1 MAQYQIKNLG
11 AVGVV
16 ADISATDLPPNGFT
30 DANNARFVD
39 GRVMKIG
46 GNSPISFV
54 EDDKGIVPLSI
65 LPMPFDFFTGGNSF
79 NIVGTSDS
87 LYKLDNNSLT
97 RINKYTP
104 YRSTSGTSS
113 ITVTP
118 VVEGISIT
126 ESFVQIKLGEE
137 HEIVATVTPDGVRN
151 VQTTWTVSNES
162 YATITP
168 NPDDPLRA
176 TIKANNDYTGNVTVT
191 VRTGKDN
198 EFWDNVV
205 VNITPNVDSIY
216 LDKAQ
221 LQIRN
226 GNSNTLTAAFNPSN
240 PADQNVTWVSSDLS
254 VASFTINPD
263 NPLQITVNAL
273 RRGSCT
279 ISCFLT
285 NTPTL
290 RAECPVQVISAVDYI
305 FLDKSAITTN
315 VDKTDTLTVGYYPA
329 DTNKK
334 GVTWSAPVGSDV
346 VRIVGDGDTVTLQY
360 LKVGIAQIQA
370 TANEGG
376 STATCTVT
384 VRASGITFSA
394 LSSSKLA
401 VRSLFSFNSVL
412 AATPIVSKVEIDKD
426 NLTMDVGDT
435 ETLTAVVTPSGIPN
449 LKYKWTVNR
458 DGIISYTTSNKD
470 TLDITAT
477 KKGNV
482 TVTVTVSDTRQE
494 DYSVTPDT
502 TWYHTVISNCAVAT
516 CKRHIPQVKE
526 FNKEYFEDLP
536 GWGDQTQVDSA
547 GNISVKNYS
556 WFSERLRAFNN
567 RLFALNMTETN
578 SSGASIHYPLR
589 LRWSNFAEE
598 NAAPF
603 LWDDLADLRDPDSN
617 SNTEGTIEA
626 LKNGYAGYIDLA
638 DSNGGL
644 IDMLPL
650 KDYLFVYTEFETYV
664 GTPTM
669 NAYQPFQFKK
679 LFNDSGILAP
689 ECVTEVEGGH
699 FVVTQND
706 IILHNGASK
715 KSIASNRVK
724 NKIISEISQI
734 NPAATQVHLHSDKKE
749 VWILYVAPGSDKDS
763 WACNK
768 AAIWNYEFDTWS
780 FCDIPYSYDIA
791 LIDPP
796 VLERSAT
803 WEDVSMYTWDS
814 DFAKQTPWQKD
825 TSNFHKRV
833 TVVASAA
840 KGFYQV
846 DIGAYNHLWN
856 PDTPDVVTQ
865 VPLKMWTE
873 RFGIDFDNMTDE
885 WNQKHVNT
893 FKPQVT
899 GRGTIQFAAGGTQ
912 YTNEKGHNHSIRN
925 FTAGS
930 SRQVSVR
937 LNHPYLYYEMYDED
951 PDSTIAINSLIIE
964 YVVGG
969 KR

>member
-1 MAQYQIKNLG
+1 MAQFQIKNLG
-11 AVGVV
+11 AVGVI

-39 GRVMKIG
+39 GRVTKIG
-46 GNSPISFV
+46 GNAPISFV
-54 EDDKGIVPLSI
+54 EDDKSIIPLSI
-65 LPMPFDFFTGGNSF
+65 LPMPFDFYTGGNSF
-79 NIVGTSDS
+79 NIVGTADS
-87 LYKLDNNSLT
+87 LYKLDNNALT
-97 RINKYTP
+97 RINKFTP
-104 YRSTSGTSS
+104 YKGTSATSS

-126 ESFVQIKLGEE
+126 DSFVQIKLGEE
-137 HEIVATVTPDGVRN
+137 YEIVATVAPDGVRN
-151 VQTTWTVSNES
+151 VSTVWTVSNES

-176 TIKANNDYTGNVTVT
+176 TVKANGNYTGNVTVR
-191 VRTGKDN
+191 VETGTDG
-198 EFWDNVV
+198 EFWDSVV
-205 VNITPNVDSIY
+205 VNISPNVDSIY
-216 LDKAQ
+216 LDKSQ
-221 LQIRN
+221 MQIRN
-226 GNSNTLTAAFNPSN
+226 GSSNTLTVAFNPAN
-240 PADQNVTWVSSDLS
+240 PDDKNVTWVSSDLS
-254 VASFTINPD
+254 VATFTVNPN
-263 NPLQITVNAL
+263 NPLQVTVNTL
-273 RRGSCT
+273 RRGACT

-290 RAECPVQVISAVDYI
+290 RAECVVQVISAIDYI
-305 FLDKSAITTN
+305 FLDRTSLITNTN
-315 VDKTDTLTVGYYPA
+315 TTTDTLTVGYYPA

-334 GVTWSAPVGSDV
+334 GVTWTVPIGSDV
-346 VRIVGDGDTVTLQY
+346 VQVVGTGDTVSLRY
-360 LKVGIAQIQA
+360 LKVGVAQVQA
-370 TANEGG
+370 TATEGG
-376 STATCTVT
+376 STAVCNIT
-384 VRASGITFSA
+384 VRAEGITT
-394 LSSSKLA
+394 SSTVSTMSMRMFARAAA
-401 VRSLFSFNSVL
+401 VVQVTSV
-412 AATPIVSKVEIDKD
+412 KIDKP
-426 NLTMDVGDT
+426 NLALDVGDT
-435 ETLTAVVTPSGIPN
+435 DTLTAVVEPAGLDN
-449 LKYKWTVNR
+449 LQYKWAVNR
-458 DGIISYTTSNKD
+458 AGIVSYTTSNKN
-470 TLDITAT
+470 TLDITAL

-482 TVTVTVSDTRQE
+482 TVTVTVYDTRQE
-494 DYSVTPDT
+494 DYSATPDT

-516 CKRHIPQVKE
+516 CNRHIPQVKE
-526 FNKEYFEDLP
+526 FDSQYFADLP
-536 GWGDQTQVDSA
+536 GWGDQTEVDA
-547 GNISVKNYS
+547 KGNVSVKNYS

-567 RLFALNMTETN
+567 RLFAMNMTETN
-578 SSGASIHYPLR
+578 PSGASIHYPLR
-589 LRWSNFAEE
+589 LRWSNFADE

-603 LWDDLADLRDPDSN
+603 LWDDFADLRDPDSDTN
-617 SNTEGTIEA
+617 SEGTIEA
-626 LKNGYAGYIDLA
+626 LQNGYAGYIDLA

-689 ECVTEVEGGH
+689 ECVTEVEGSH

-724 NKIISEISQI
+724 NKIISEISKI
-734 NPAATQVHLHSDKKE
+734 NPAATKVHLHSDQKE
-749 VWILYVAPGSDKDS
+749 VWILYVAPGSAKES

-796 VLERSAT
+796 ILEKSAT
-803 WEDVSMYTWDS
+803 WEDLAEFTWDS
-814 DFAKQTPWQKD
+814 DFAKITPWQKN
-825 TSNFHKRV
+825 TTNFHQRI

-856 PDTPDVVTQ
+856 PDDPDVVTQ

-873 RFGIDFDNMTDE
+873 RYGIDFDNMTDE
-885 WNQKHVNT
+885 WNQKHVNV
-893 FKPQVT
+893 FNPQVT
-899 GRGTIQFAAGGTQ
+899 GRGTIQFTAGGTQ
-912 YTNEKGHNHSIRN
+912 YSNEKGHNHTTRDYI
-925 FTAGS
+925 AGKT
-930 SRQVSVR
+930 RQVNVR

-951 PDSTIAINSLIIE
+951 PDSTLAINSLIIE

-969 KR
+969 RR

>member
-11 AVGVV
+11 AVGVI
-16 ADISATDLPPNGFT
+16 ADLSATDLPPNGFT
-30 DANNARFVD
+30 DALNARFVD
-39 GRVMKIG
+39 GRVLKIG
-46 GNSPISFV
+46 GNAPSSFV
-54 EDDKGIVPLSI
+54 EEDKSLVPLSI
-65 LPMPFDFFTGGNSF
+65 LPMPFDFYSGGNSF
-79 NIVGTSDS
+79 NIVGTADS

-97 RINKYTP
+97 RLNKFSP
-104 YRSTSGTSS
+104 YKTTTATTSV
-113 ITVTP
+113 TVAP
-118 VVEGISIT
+118 VVEGISIVD
-126 ESFVQIKLGEE
+126 SFVQLKLGESY
-137 HEIVATVTPDGVRN
+137 EIVAEVTPEGVRN
-151 VQTTWTVSNES
+151 LKTNWTVSNTS

-176 TIKANNDYTGNVTVT
+176 TIKANGTYTGNVTVR
-191 VRTGKDN
+191 VATGEDDK
-198 EFWDNVV
+198 FWDTVV

-216 LDKAQ
+216 LDKSQ

-226 GNSNTLTAAFNPSN
+226 GASNTLTVAFNPAN
-240 PADQNVTWVSSDLS
+240 PVDKNVTWVSSDLS
-254 VASFTINPD
+254 VATFTVDPN
-263 NPLQITVNAL
+263 NPLKVTVSAK
-273 RRGSCT
+273 RRGAAV

-285 NTPTL
+285 NTPSL
-290 RAECPVQVISAVDYI
+290 RAECPVQVISAIDYI
-305 FLDKSAITTN
+305 FLDKSQITTN
-315 VDKTDTLTVGYYPA
+315 VNTTTDTLSVGYYPA
-329 DTNKK
+329 DTAKK
-334 GVTWSAPVGSDV
+334 GVVWSVPLGSDV
-346 VRIVGDGDTVTLQY
+346 VQVVGSGDTVTLKY
-360 LKVGIAQIQA
+360 LKVGVAQVMA
-370 TANEGG
+370 TAIEGG
-376 STATCTVT
+376 STAVCSLT
-384 VRASGITFSA
+384 VRDVGIKTMSRFA
-394 LSSSKLA
+394 LFARAVSTVSS
-401 VRSLFSFNSVL
+401 VV
-412 AATPIVSKVEIDKD
+412 IDKQ
-426 NLTMDVGDT
+426 NLSLDVGDT
-435 ETLTAVVTPSGIPN
+435 ETLTAVVSPSGIPN
-449 LKYKWTVNR
+449 LQYKWTVNR
-458 DGIISYTTSNKD
+458 DGIISYVENTKD
-470 TLDITAT
+470 TLEITAT

-482 TVTVTVSDTRQE
+482 TVTVAVYDTRQE
-494 DYSVTPDT
+494 DYSATPDT

-526 FNKEYFEDLP
+526 FSNEYFTDLP
-536 GWGDQTQVDSA
+536 GWGDQTEVDDA
-547 GNISVKNYS
+547 GNISVKKYT
-556 WFSERLRAFNN
+556 WFSERVRAFNN
-567 RLFALNMTETN
+567 RLFAMNMTETN

-603 LWDDLADLRDPDSN
+603 LWDDFADLRDPDSN
-617 SNTEGTIEA
+617 TNSEGTIEA
-626 LKNGYAGYIDLA
+626 LQNGYAGYIDLA
-638 DSNGGL
+638 DSNGEL

-689 ECVTEVEGGH
+689 ECVTEVEGSH

-706 IILHNGASK
+706 IIMHNGASK

-724 NKIISEISQI
+724 NKIINEISQI
-734 NPAATQVHLHSDKKE
+734 NPSATKVHLHSDKKE
-749 VWILYVAPGSDKDS
+749 VWVLYVAPGSDKDS

-796 VLERSAT
+796 VLTKSAT
-803 WEDVSMYTWDS
+803 WEDFQNVSWDS
-814 DFAKQTPWQKD
+814 IEAKQTPWQKD
-825 TSNFHKRV
+825 VSNFHKRI

-846 DIGAYNHLWN
+846 DIGAYNHLWS
-856 PDTPDVVTQ
+856 PDNPDVVTE

-885 WNQKHVNT
+885 WNQKHVNV
-893 FKPQVT
+893 FNPQVT

-912 YTNEKGHNHSIRN
+912 YSNEKGHSHSMRN
-925 FTAGS
+925 YIAGKT
-930 SRQVSVR
+930 RQVNVR

-969 KR
+969 RR

>member
-1 MAQYQIKNLG
+1 MAQFQIKNLG

-30 DANNARFVD
+30 DALNARFVD

-46 GNSPISFV
+46 GNSPSSFV
-54 EDDKGIVPLSI
+54 EEDKSIIPLSI
-65 LPMPFDFFTGGNSF
+65 LPMPFDFFSAGNSF
-79 NIVGTSDS
+79 NVVGTADS

-97 RINKYTP
+97 RINKFTP
-104 YRSTSGTSS
+104 YRTTSGTASV
-113 ITVTP
+113 TVTP
-118 VVEGISIT
+118 VVEGISIKD
-126 ESFVQIKLGEE
+126 SFIQIKLGEE
-137 HEIVATVTPDGVRN
+137 YEVVAEISPEGVRN
-151 VQTTWTVSNES
+151 VSTTWTVSNES

-168 NPDDPLRA
+168 NEDDPLRA
-176 TIKANNDYTGNVTVT
+176 TIKANGTYTGNVTVR
-191 VRTGKDN
+191 VETGVDG
-198 EFWDNVV
+198 EFWDTVV
-205 VNITPNVDSIY
+205 VNITPNVDSIF
-216 LDKAQ
+216 LDKSQ

-226 GNSNTLTAAFNPSN
+226 GDSNTLTVAFNPAN

-254 VASFTINPD
+254 VATFTVNPN
-263 NPLQITVNAL
+263 NPLQVTVTTL

-290 RAECPVQVISAVDYI
+290 RAECAVQVISAVDYI
-305 FLDKSAITTN
+305 FLDKSQLTTN
-315 VDKTDTLTVGYYPA
+315 VDTTSDSLTVGYYPA
-329 DTNKK
+329 TTNKK
-334 GVTWSAPVGSDV
+334 GVVWSVPVGSDV
-346 VRIVGDGDTVTLQY
+346 VQVIGSGDTVTLKY
-360 LKVGIAQIQA
+360 LKVGVAQVQA

-376 STATCTVT
+376 STAICNLT
-384 VRASGITFSA
+384 VRASGITTQSFGVA
-394 LSSSKLA
+394 RFARILA
-401 VRSLFSFNSVL
+401 V
-412 AATPIVSKVEIDKD
+412 TPTVTGVQIDKP
-426 NLTMDVGDT
+426 NLDMDVGDT
-435 ETLTAVVTPSGIPN
+435 ETLTAVVSPAGIPN
-449 LKYKWTVNR
+449 LQYKWTVNR
-458 DGIISYTTSNKD
+458 AGIISYTTSTKN
-470 TLDITAT
+470 TLEITAL

-482 TVTVTVSDTRQE
+482 TVTVSVYDTRQD
-494 DYSVTPDT
+494 DYAATPDT
-502 TWYHTVISNCAVAT
+502 TWYHTIISNCAVAT

-526 FNKEYFEDLP
+526 FDSEYFTDLP
-536 GWGDQTQVDSA
+536 GWGDQTEVDDT
-547 GNISVKNYS
+547 GNISVKNYQ
-556 WFSERLRAFNN
+556 WFAERVRAFNN
-567 RLFALNMTETN
+567 RLFALNLTETN

-626 LKNGYAGYIDLA
+626 LQNGYAGYIDLA
-638 DSNGGL
+638 DSNGEL

-689 ECVTEVEGGH
+689 ECVTEVEGSH

-706 IILHNGASK
+706 IIMHNGASK

-724 NKIISEISQI
+724 NKIIGEISQI

-780 FCDIPYSYDIA
+780 FCEIPYSYDIA

-796 VLERSAT
+796 VLEKSAT
-803 WEDVSMYTWDS
+803 WEDFNNVSWDS
-814 DFAKQTPWQKD
+814 DLAKQTPWQKD
-825 TSNFHKRV
+825 VSNFHKRV

-856 PDTPDVVTQ
+856 PDAPDVVTQ

-873 RFGIDFDNMTDE
+873 RFGIDFDNLTDE
-885 WNQKHVNT
+885 WNQKHVNV
-893 FKPQVT
+893 FNPQVT

-912 YTNEKGHNHSIRN
+912 YSNEKGHNHSIRN
-925 FTAGS
+925 YTAGKT
-930 SRQVSVR
+930 RQVNVR

-964 YVVGG
+964 YAVGG
-969 KR
+969 RR

>member
-1 MAQYQIKNLG
+1 MAQFQIKNLG

-30 DANNARFVD
+30 DALNARFVD

-46 GNSPISFV
+46 GNSPTSFV
-54 EDDKGIVPLSI
+54 EDDKSIVPLSI
-65 LPMPFDFFTGGNSF
+65 LPMPFDFYSGGNSF
-79 NIVGTSDS
+79 NIVGTADS
-87 LYKLDNNSLT
+87 LYKLDNNAMT
-97 RINKYTP
+97 RINKFTP
-104 YRSTSGTSS
+104 YRTTSGTAS
-113 ITVTP
+113 ITVSP
-118 VVEGISIT
+118 VVEGISIKD
-126 ESFVQIKLGEE
+126 SFVQIKLGEE
-137 HEIVATVTPDGVRN
+137 YEIVAEITPDGVRN
-151 VQTTWTVSNES
+151 ISTVWTVSNES

-176 TIKANNDYTGNVTVT
+176 TVKANSTYTGNVTVR
-191 VRTGKDN
+191 VETGEDG
-198 EFWDNVV
+198 EFWDSVV
-205 VNITPNVDSIY
+205 VNIAPNVDSIY
-216 LDKAQ
+216 LDKSQ

-226 GNSNTLTAAFNPSN
+226 GDSNTLTVAFNPAN
-240 PADQNVTWVSSDLS
+240 PADKAVTWVSSDLS
-254 VASFTINPD
+254 VATFTVNPN
-263 NPLQITVNAL
+263 NPLQVTVNAL
-273 RRGSCT
+273 RRGTCT

-285 NTPTL
+285 NTPSL

-305 FLDKSAITTN
+305 FLDKSQITTN
-315 VDKTDTLTVGYYPA
+315 VDVTTDTLTVGYYPA
-329 DTNKK
+329 TTNKK
-334 GVTWSAPVGSDV
+334 GVTWSVPVGSDV
-346 VRIVGDGDTVTLQY
+346 VQVIGSGDTVTLKY
-360 LKVGIAQIQA
+360 LKVGVAQVQA

-376 STATCTVT
+376 STAVCNITA
-384 VRASGITFSA
+384 RASGITASSFSVA
-394 LSSSKLA
+394 RFARSLLA
-401 VRSLFSFNSVL
+401 V
-412 AATPIVSKVEIDKD
+412 TPTVTKVEIDKK
-426 NLTMDVGDT
+426 NLDLDVGDT
-435 ETLTAVVTPSGIPN
+435 ETLTAVVTPSDIPN
-449 LKYKWTVNR
+449 LQYKWTVNR
-458 DGIISYTTSNKD
+458 SGIISYVTSTRN
-470 TLDITAT
+470 TLDITAV

-482 TVTVTVSDTRQE
+482 TVTVSVYDTRQE
-494 DYSVTPDT
+494 DYAVTPDT
-502 TWYHTVISNCAVAT
+502 TWYHTVISNCAVAN
-516 CKRHIPQVKE
+516 CKRHVPQVKE
-526 FNKEYFEDLP
+526 FNSEYFTDLP
-536 GWGDQTQVDSA
+536 GWGDQTEVDDA
-547 GNISVKNYS
+547 GNISVKNYQ

-589 LRWSNFAEE
+589 LRWSNFADE
-598 NAAPF
+598 NEAPF
-603 LWDDLADLRDPDSN
+603 LWDDFADLRDPDSN
-617 SNTEGTIEA
+617 NDQEGTIEA

-638 DSNGGL
+638 DSNGEL
-644 IDMLPL
+644 IEMLPL

-689 ECVTEVEGGH
+689 ECVTEVEGSH

-706 IILHNGASK
+706 IIMHNGASK

-749 VWILYVAPGSDKDS
+749 VWILYVAPGSAKES

-780 FCDIPYSYDIA
+780 FCEIPYSYDIA

-796 VLERSAT
+796 VLEKSAT
-803 WEDVSMYTWDS
+803 WADFETVSWDS
-814 DFAKQTPWQKD
+814 DLAKQTPWQKD
-825 TSNFHKRV
+825 SSNFHKRI

-856 PDTPDVVTQ
+856 PDNPDVVTE

-873 RFGIDFDNMTDE
+873 RFGIDFDNLTDE
-885 WNQKHVNT
+885 WNQKHVNV
-893 FKPQVT
+893 FNPQVT

-912 YTNEKGHNHSIRN
+912 YSNEKGHNHSTRDY
-925 FTAGS
+925 TAGKT
-930 SRQVSVR
+930 RQVNVR

-969 KR
+969 RR

>member
-11 AVGVV
+11 AVGVI
-16 ADISATDLPPNGFT
+16 ADLSATDLPPNGFT
-30 DANNARFVD
+30 DALNARFVD
-39 GRVMKIG
+39 GRVLKIG
-46 GNSPISFV
+46 GNAPSSFV
-54 EDDKGIVPLSI
+54 EEDKSLVPLSI
-65 LPMPFDFFTGGNSF
+65 LPMPFDFYSGGNSF
-79 NIVGTSDS
+79 NIVGTADS

-97 RINKYTP
+97 RLNKFSP
-104 YRSTSGTSS
+104 YKTTTATTSV
-113 ITVTP
+113 TVAP
-118 VVEGISIT
+118 VVEGISIVD
-126 ESFVQIKLGEE
+126 SFVQLKLGESY
-137 HEIVATVTPDGVRN
+137 EIVAEVSPEGVRN
-151 VQTTWTVSNES
+151 LKTNWTISNTS

-176 TIKANNDYTGNVTVT
+176 TVKANGTYTGNVTVR
-191 VRTGKDN
+191 VATGEDDK
-198 EFWDNVV
+198 FWDTVV

-216 LDKAQ
+216 LDKSQ

-226 GNSNTLTAAFNPSN
+226 GGSNTLTVAFNPAN
-240 PADQNVTWVSSDLS
+240 PVDKNVTWVSSDLS
-254 VASFTINPD
+254 VATFTVDPN
-263 NPLQITVNAL
+263 NPLKVIISAK
-273 RRGSCT
+273 RRGTAT

-285 NTPTL
+285 NTPSL
-290 RAECPVQVISAVDYI
+290 RAECPVQVISAIDYI
-305 FLDKSAITTN
+305 FLDKSQITTN
-315 VDKTDTLTVGYYPA
+315 VNTTSDSLTVGYYPG
-329 DTNKK
+329 DTAKK
-334 GVTWSAPVGSDV
+334 GVIWSVPLGSDV
-346 VRIVGDGDTVTLQY
+346 VQVVGTGDTVTLKY
-360 LKVGIAQIQA
+360 LKVGVAQVMA
-370 TANEGG
+370 TAVEGG
-376 STATCTVT
+376 STAVCSLT
-384 VRASGITFSA
+384 VREAGIRTLSRFA
-394 LSSSKLA
+394 LFARAVATVSS
-401 VRSLFSFNSVL
+401 V
-412 AATPIVSKVEIDKD
+412 TIDKQ
-426 NLTMDVGDT
+426 NLNLDVGDT
-435 ETLTAVVTPSGIPN
+435 ETLTAVVSPSGIPN
-449 LKYKWTVNR
+449 LQYKWTVNR
-458 DGIISYTTSNKD
+458 DGIISYVENTKD
-470 TLDITAT
+470 TLEITAT

-482 TVTVTVSDTRQE
+482 TVTVSVYDTRQE
-494 DYSVTPDT
+494 DYSATPDT

-516 CKRHIPQVKE
+516 CKRHVPQVKE
-526 FNKEYFEDLP
+526 FSNEYFTDLP
-536 GWGDQTQVDSA
+536 GWGDQTEVDDA
-547 GNISVKNYS
+547 GNISVKKYT
-556 WFSERLRAFNN
+556 WFSERVRAFNN
-567 RLFALNMTETN
+567 RLFAMNMTETN

-603 LWDDLADLRDPDSN
+603 LWDDFADLRDPDSN
-617 SNTEGTIEA
+617 TNSEGTIEA
-626 LKNGYAGYIDLA
+626 LQNGYAGYIDLA
-638 DSNGGL
+638 DSNGEL

-689 ECVTEVEGGH
+689 ECVTEVEGSH

-706 IILHNGASK
+706 IIMHNGASK

-724 NKIISEISQI
+724 NKIINEISQI
-734 NPAATQVHLHSDKKE
+734 NPSATKVHLHSDKKE
-749 VWILYVAPGSDKDS
+749 VWVLYVAPGSDKDS

-796 VLERSAT
+796 VLTKSAT
-803 WEDVSMYTWDS
+803 WEDFQNVSWDS
-814 DFAKQTPWQKD
+814 IEAKQTPWQKD
-825 TSNFHKRV
+825 VSNFHKRI

-846 DIGAYNHLWN
+846 DIGAYNHLWS
-856 PDTPDVVTQ
+856 PDNPDVVTE

-885 WNQKHVNT
+885 WNQKHVNV
-893 FKPQVT
+893 FNPQVT

-912 YTNEKGHNHSIRN
+912 YSNEKGHNHSVRN
-925 FTAGS
+925 YIAGKT
-930 SRQVSVR
+930 RQVNVR

-969 KR
+969 RR